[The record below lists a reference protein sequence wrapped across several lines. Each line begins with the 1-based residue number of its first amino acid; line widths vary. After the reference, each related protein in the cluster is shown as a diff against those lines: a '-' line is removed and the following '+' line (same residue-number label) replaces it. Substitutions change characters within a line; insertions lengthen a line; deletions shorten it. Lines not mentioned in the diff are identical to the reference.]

1 MQVTS
6 QRASAILYNYLSGNH
21 FDKPFLLPANVC
33 PVVPL
38 SFMKAGVGFE
48 FIDIDES
55 HAMSTEKCLTA
66 IEAGKYSGLVFVH
79 AYGKKYDNK
88 EFYRAVK
95 SLDPNLCIIDDCCLC
110 IPELAD
116 SLPENVDLC
125 LYSTGYAKFIGLSY
139 GGYASFRGGYEVVD
153 YQYDS
158 ISEQKHSVYIRKC
171 LLENVRYMLPADY
184 PWLDASN
191 LQMTDEEYFD
201 IIERKLPKVIAE
213 KEKINKIYRNLLP
226 ESIQMGDDFQNWRF
240 MIVIENRQK
249 VLDAIFKAG
258 LFAGTNFPSVS
269 YMFKGVSSPV
279 AEVEAKYIVNLFND
293 FRFSEAQARKI
304 CDVINSVI

>member
-1 MQVTS
+1 MVAMQV
-6 QRASAILYNYLSGNH
+6 L
-21 FDKPFLLPANVC
+21 
-33 PVVPL
+33 
-38 SFMKAGVGFE
+38 
-48 FIDIDES
+48 
-55 HAMSTEKCLTA
+55 
-66 IEAGKYSGLVFVH
+66 
-79 AYGKKYDNK
+79 
-88 EFYRAVK
+88 
-95 SLDPNLCIIDDCCLC
+95 
-110 IPELAD
+110 
-116 SLPENVDLC
+116 
-125 LYSTGYAKFIGLSY
+125 
-139 GGYASFRGGYEVVD
+139 GGYEVVD
-153 YQYDS
+153 YQYDI

-249 VLDAIFKAG
+249 VLDAI
-258 LFAGTNFPSVS
+258 
-269 YMFKGVSSPV
+269 
-279 AEVEAKYIVNLFND
+279 VNLFND

>member
-1 MQVTS
+1 
-6 QRASAILYNYLSGNH
+6 
-21 FDKPFLLPANVC
+21 
-33 PVVPL
+33 
-38 SFMKAGVGFE
+38 
-48 FIDIDES
+48 
-55 HAMSTEKCLTA
+55 
-66 IEAGKYSGLVFVH
+66 
-79 AYGKKYDNK
+79 
-88 EFYRAVK
+88 
-95 SLDPNLCIIDDCCLC
+95 
-110 IPELAD
+110 
-116 SLPENVDLC
+116 
-125 LYSTGYAKFIGLSY
+125 
-139 GGYASFRGGYEVVD
+139 
-153 YQYDS
+153 
-158 ISEQKHSVYIRKC
+158 
-171 LLENVRYMLPADY
+171 MLPADY

-226 ESIQMGDDFQNWRF
+226 DFQNWRF

-279 AEVEAKYIVNLFND
+279 AEVEVKHIVNLFND
-293 FRFSEAQARKI
+293 FWFSEAQARKI

>member
-1 MQVTS
+1 
-6 QRASAILYNYLSGNH
+6 
-21 FDKPFLLPANVC
+21 
-33 PVVPL
+33 
-38 SFMKAGVGFE
+38 
-48 FIDIDES
+48 
-55 HAMSTEKCLTA
+55 
-66 IEAGKYSGLVFVH
+66 
-79 AYGKKYDNK
+79 
-88 EFYRAVK
+88 
-95 SLDPNLCIIDDCCLC
+95 
-110 IPELAD
+110 
-116 SLPENVDLC
+116 
-125 LYSTGYAKFIGLSY
+125 
-139 GGYASFRGGYEVVD
+139 
-153 YQYDS
+153 
-158 ISEQKHSVYIRKC
+158 
-171 LLENVRYMLPADY
+171 MLPADY

-269 YMFKGVSSPV
+269 SPV
-279 AEVEAKYIVNLFND
+279 AEVEVKHIVNLFND
-293 FRFSEAQARKI
+293 FWFSEAQARKI

>member
-1 MQVTS
+1 
-6 QRASAILYNYLSGNH
+6 
-21 FDKPFLLPANVC
+21 
-33 PVVPL
+33 
-38 SFMKAGVGFE
+38 
-48 FIDIDES
+48 
-55 HAMSTEKCLTA
+55 
-66 IEAGKYSGLVFVH
+66 
-79 AYGKKYDNK
+79 
-88 EFYRAVK
+88 
-95 SLDPNLCIIDDCCLC
+95 
-110 IPELAD
+110 
-116 SLPENVDLC
+116 
-125 LYSTGYAKFIGLSY
+125 
-139 GGYASFRGGYEVVD
+139 
-153 YQYDS
+153 
-158 ISEQKHSVYIRKC
+158 
-171 LLENVRYMLPADY
+171 MLPADY

-258 LFAGTNFPSVS
+258 LFVGTNFPSVS

-279 AEVEAKYIVNLFND
+279 AEVEVKHIVNLFND
-293 FRFSEAQARKI
+293 FWFSEAQARKI